1 MKQDRLWLSLIV
13 VLVLGIAVTNYTKR
27 YTSSTATTAA
37 VETTAE
43 AAPLM
48 LKADNAAE
56 AAGSGEAEIQNGQAA
71 GQDKEALAQSGQAA
85 GQSGNTAQSGNA
97 ARSGKA
103 ATRKEAAVMAEA
115 EDAASNE
122 TIDRLTELDQQIE
135 LERAGRMAGAN
146 ASKAGADSECKLW
159 EAEIERMLTQ
169 LESELTDEEM
179 DQLFQKQ
186 KEWAQNREKQ
196 ADAASQKQSST
207 SLQELAYYTAL
218 TESTRARAYEL
229 AGTYGELLNETE

>member
-1 MKQDRLWLSLIV
+1 MLMKQDRLWLSLIV

-71 GQDKEALAQSGQAA
+71 GQ
-85 GQSGNTAQSGNA
+85 SGNTAQSGNA

-103 ATRKEAAVMAEA
+103 ATRKEATVMAEA

-135 LERAGRMAGAN
+135 LERAGRTAGAN